1 MSASLES
8 LMRQSIAEASEP
20 AGFPG
25 ILSFLIIGAG
35 AAVGF
40 VIWSSAAIWA
50 LPDLPAWLVS
60 AICYGA
66 LIVPVY
72 LLHRRFSFKS
82 EAPHGRALPRYVAVQ
97 MASLA
102 LAALFSF
109 VAYSVLKMPS
119 MGAGLLVIA
128 LTSGVNFLV
137 LRRWAFAMR

>member
-1 MSASLES
+1 MELLEGETLRERLRS
-8 LMRQSIAEASEP
+8 GPLVTRR
-20 AGFPG
+20 
-25 ILSFLIIGAG
+25 
-35 AAVGF
+35 AV
-40 VIWSSAAIWA
+40 
-50 LPDLPAWLVS
+50 D
-60 AICYGA
+60 
-66 LIVPVY
+66 
-72 LLHRRFSFKS
+72 
-82 EAPHGRALPRYVAVQ
+82 VAVQ